1 MKKITSIKLLLSYLL
16 LFFIAGCN
24 VSSDSPLNNDTSY
37 LHKPILKVLS
47 KPGSSFRDTL
57 FITDSPIV
65 VFYNPDKTQLDS
77 FKLITTSAVF
87 QSRTHEFFFQQ
98 RNAKIILKRDWQ
110 KLKKVVSEKARYI
123 AFKSNNLKTIQ
134 VIDLNALEDISGMI
148 LWDGRKNP
156 HPIDMMSVETELSYY
171 FIKN

>member
-1 MKKITSIKLLLSYLL
+1 
-16 LFFIAGCN
+16 
-24 VSSDSPLNNDTSY
+24 VV
-37 LHKPILKVLS
+37 KVLS

-57 FITDSPIV
+57 FISDSPVV
-65 VFYNPDKTQLDS
+65 VFYNPDKAQLDS
-77 FKLITTSAVF
+77 FKLITTSSVF

-110 KLKKVVSEKARYI
+110 KLKKVESEKARYI
-123 AFKSNNLKTIQ
+123 VFKSHNSKKIH
-134 VIDLNALEDISGMI
+134 VVDLNVLEDISGMI
-148 LWDGRKNP
+148 LWDGRNKP